1 MSRRGAIVTALVELM
16 NDNLDGST
24 YTSNIYQSAEGRL
37 RFWDEISQFP
47 YLSIVAGDE
56 FREYE
61 PGGFKWGFLT
71 VILRVY
77 TKGTDPELDLEQF
90 FEDIEV
96 LLDRNNNLEYL
107 PGLDITEI
115 TINSLTT
122 DEGVLKPLA
131 IGEITT
137 TVRYPL
143 FSDCNPY
150 GPCPL

>member
-1 MSRRGAIVTALVELM
+1 MSRRNKISKAFVELI
-16 NDNLDGST
+16 NANLEGTT
-24 YTSNIYQSAEGRL
+24 YVSNIFNSAENKL
-37 RFWDEISQFP
+37 RFWDEIGQFP
-47 YLSIVAGDE
+47 YLSVVSGDE

-71 VILRVY
+71 VIIRVY
-77 TKGTDPELDLEQF
+77 TKGEDPEVDLEQF

-107 PGLDITEI
+107 PGQEITEI

-122 DEGVLKPLA
+122 DEGVMKPLA

-143 FSDCNPY
+143 MSDCDPY
-150 GPCPL
+150 GPCPI